1 MKKIIIM
8 AFVAIMTLSSSL
20 YAQTPKFGTVDIQAI
35 LTELPEFKQAQKEL
49 EDLAQKWES
58 QLSSM
63 GEEMQKKYAEF
74 QQQADSLP
82 QEIAEVKYQE
92 LQQLQQRI
100 QNFQQTA
107 QQDMQTKQQ
116 QKMAPIIEKIR
127 KTIKEVGAREG
138 FTYIFQDTPEIFLYA
153 DEKAIIDVAP
163 LIKTALGLK

>member
-8 AFVAIMTLSSSL
+8 AVAAIMTLSSSI
-20 YAQTPKFGTVDIQAI
+20 YAQTPKFGQVDVQAI

-49 EDLAQKWES
+49 DELAAKWES

-107 QQDMQTKQQ
+107 QQDIQTKQQ
-116 QKMAPIIEKIR
+116 QKLAPIVEKIK
-127 KTIKEVGAREG
+127 KTVKEIGAREG
-138 FTYIFQDTPEIFLYA
+138 FTYIFQDADLFLYA
-153 DEKAIIDVAP
+153 DEKAVIDVAP
-163 LIKTALGLK
+163 MLKAALGIK